1 MSTSSETECR
11 DWLFHQ
17 GSLLTQSRLQRLTGW
32 IMPARVTV
40 PAALLALLTNC
51 TNGGPAR
58 PFGYLQVDI
67 GTGPASLDPRI
78 ATDAI

>member
-1 MSTSSETECR
+1 
-11 DWLFHQ
+11 
-17 GSLLTQSRLQRLTGW
+17 
-32 IMPARVTV
+32 MPARVTM